1 MPARQYACRAV
12 CRLRSPGTFRMNQ
25 KRSQGDKPPLATS
38 AATPGSPSAL
48 PTLQS
53 NALRKIFERPTFT
66 PAEVARLGY
75 RRLHQADG
83 IGQKGLNIII
93 AWLRQYGYQLKPLG
107 PPAGKPAKKLG
118 KNLESAL
125 RILRSNGYVV
135 YRRHND
141 VAGEQELPAK
151 TS

>member
-1 MPARQYACRAV
+1 M
-12 CRLRSPGTFRMNQ
+12 SQ
-25 KRSQGDKPPLATS
+25 KRNQGDKQPLAAS
-38 AATPGSPSAL
+38 AATPVSPTAL

-93 AWLRQYGYQLKPLG
+93 AWLRQYGYELRLTDTVVG
-107 PPAGKPAKKLG
+107 ASGTKPAKKMR

-125 RILRSNGYVV
+125 RILRTNGYVV